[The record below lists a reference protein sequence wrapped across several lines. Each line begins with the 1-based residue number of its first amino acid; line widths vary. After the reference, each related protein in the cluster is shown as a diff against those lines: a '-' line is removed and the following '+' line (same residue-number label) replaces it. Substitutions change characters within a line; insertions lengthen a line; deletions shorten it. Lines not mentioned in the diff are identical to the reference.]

1 MGLSI
6 HYNGSF
12 NKAASLREMIEE
24 VKDIAK
30 VHKWEYHIFEDA
42 FPKNSFGKASY
53 NQNIYGISFSPPEC
67 EPIWLCFL
75 SNGRM
80 SGPVQLKFWGKS
92 KSKKEKESLYSLS
105 TKTQFAGI
113 ETHKLVIHL
122 LKYVSKKYLSN
133 FKLSDEGQYWESGD
147 EKLLQEIFDRY
158 ESILEVFT
166 SSIKNS
172 PMKKGEDF
180 ESYFKRVFKQIQD
193 KNKR

>member
-24 VKDIAK
+24 VKDIAEI
-30 VHKWEYHIFEDA
+30 HKWEYHIFEDT

-53 NQNIYGISFSPPEC
+53 NQNIYGISFSPPDC
-67 EPIWLCFL
+67 EPVWLCFL
-75 SNGRM
+75 SNGKM
-80 SGPVQLKFWGKS
+80 SNPIHLKFWGDS
-92 KSKKEKESLYSLS
+92 NVRKEKGYLLMLS

-122 LKYVSKKYLSN
+122 LKYLSKKYLSN
-133 FKLSDEGQYWESGD
+133 FKLSDEGQYWETGN
-147 EKLLQEIFDRY
+147 EKLLQEAFDRY
-158 ESILEVFT
+158 ESIFEIFT

-172 PMKKGEDF
+172 PKKKGEDF
-180 ESYFKRVFKQIQD
+180 EAYFIRVLKQIRS
-193 KNKR
+193 KNRK